1 MAAIEGHV
9 EDGWGK
15 AADAFRRNFDEFDD
29 LGAAVSV
36 YHEGQVV
43 IDLWGGVA
51 DSKTGSAWNQDT
63 IVNIFSTSKGVL
75 ALCALMLV
83 DRGQLDLD
91 ARVVDYWPEFGAEGK
106 DGIPVHWL
114 LSHRSGLPVFDDPP
128 SMTAEEA
135 AAWFPI
141 VRALEAQKPLWEP
154 GTECMVHGVTMG
166 NLVGEVIRRIA
177 GKTVGQFM
185 ATEMSGP
192 LGLSLWCGLP
202 QEEEHRVT
210 LIVGDKS
217 MEDRL
222 VANFPPDSV
231 ALRALTVNGAWPVSL
246 VTEDG
251 GGMNSRVVRGGE
263 FPACA
268 MTGDA
273 RSLARMYAASVGEVD
288 GIRLV
293 GSDLVERAT
302 VNQTA
307 GIPVFGGR
315 GGPADQHPLGLGFLL
330 SSPMMPGVGPRSFGD
345 PGAGG
350 SVAFGDID
358 ASIGFAYVMNKM
370 MGYMDGDPRAP
381 GLMKAVQEILG

>member
-141 VRALEAQKPLWEP
+141 VRALGVGYFAVRWQRLGFVVVGDRPRVDNCGHDGSP
-154 GTECMVHGVTMG
+154 FRIVIECAGQRWG
-166 NLVGEVIRRIA
+166 A
-177 GKTVGQFM
+177 GKRVRVGGQ
-185 ATEMSGP
+185 P
-192 LGLSLWCGLP
+192 R
-202 QEEEHRVT
+202 RV
-210 LIVGDKS
+210 
-217 MEDRL
+217 
-222 VANFPPDSV
+222 
-231 ALRALTVNGAWPVSL
+231 RAGCSP
-246 VTEDG
+246 
-251 GGMNSRVVRGGE
+251 
-263 FPACA
+263 
-268 MTGDA
+268 
-273 RSLARMYAASVGEVD
+273 
-288 GIRLV
+288 
-293 GSDLVERAT
+293 
-302 VNQTA
+302 
-307 GIPVFGGR
+307 
-315 GGPADQHPLGLGFLL
+315 GFR
-330 SSPMMPGVGPRSFGD
+330 PRS
-345 PGAGG
+345 PA
-350 SVAFGDID
+350 
-358 ASIGFAYVMNKM
+358 
-370 MGYMDGDPRAP
+370 R
-381 GLMKAVQEILG
+381 